1 MSLPKI
7 TQPLF
12 DIEIPSTG
20 KTANFR
26 QFLVKEEKILF
37 VAQQTRSRKEIAK
50 AIKQVIN
57 NCCVDDKFNVES
69 LTVADIEYVFVQ
81 LRGISVNNIVEL
93 QFVDEDDNKTYKFEI
108 DVADIKI
115 TKPKKKPSNDVKIA
129 NSVGIILEYPSFNV
143 IEHYQDGM
151 NEYDLLMMYLRKSI
165 KSVYDENDVYDPK
178 TYSDE
183 QLDEFIE
190 NFSPKVFEK
199 IKTFFNSAPKMEY
212 VIEYKNSLG
221 KEKKIALTTLEDFF
235 TLL

>member
-7 TQPLF
+7 SQPLF
-12 DIEIPSTG
+12 DIEIPSIG

-57 NCCVDDKFNVES
+57 NCCVDEKFNVDS
-69 LTVADIEYVFVQ
+69 LTVADIEYIFVQ
-81 LRGISVNNIVEL
+81 LRGISVNNIIDL
-93 QFVDEDDNKTYKFEI
+93 QFIDEDDKKTYKFEV

-115 TKPKKKPSNDVKIA
+115 VKPKKKVSNDIKITDKI
-129 NSVGIILEYPSFNV
+129 GIILEYPSFGV
-143 IEHYQDGM
+143 IEQYEDGM
-151 NEYDLLMMYLRKSI
+151 DDYDILMMYLRNSI

-178 TYSDE
+178 TYSQE
-183 QLDEFIE
+183 QLNEFIE

-199 IKTFFNSAPKMEY
+199 IKTYFNSAPKMEY
-212 VIEYKNSLG
+212 VIQYENSQG
-221 KEKKIALTTLEDFF
+221 KEKKIVLTTLEDFF